1 MKLSDYDYHL
11 PQQLIAQRPLPQR
24 DRSRLMVLH
33 RATGSIEHRQF
44 KQILEYLRQGD
55 CLVINE
61 TKVLPARLLGQKK
74 GSGGKVEV
82 FLTHQMEAD
91 TWQALVRPGRRVP
104 VGTVILFG
112 QGELKC
118 EVLQRIAD
126 GSRVV
131 RFAKKGNI
139 DTELQ
144 RLGQVPLPPY
154 IHRRPEPE
162 DKIKYQT
169 VYARIP
175 GAVAAPTAGFHFS
188 SSLLEKLQVKG
199 VEIVPVLL
207 HVGVGTFRPVT
218 AQNPEEHKIEPEYY
232 RISEEA
238 AEKINQARRKGGK
251 IIAVGT
257 TTVRA
262 LESNAVSMGPNCYG
276 LRSGSGWTEKFIY
289 PPYQFKLVD
298 ALVTNF
304 HLPRSTLLMLV
315 AAFVV
320 REFILKAYQE
330 AIRKEYRFLSFG
342 DAMLIV

>member
-11 PQQLIAQRPLPQR
+11 PQELIAQRPLPQR

-33 RATGSIEHRQF
+33 RATASIEHRQF
-44 KQILEYLRQGD
+44 KQILEYLRRGD

-61 TKVLPARLLGQKK
+61 TRVLPARLLGQKE
-74 GSGGKVEV
+74 GSGGRVEI
-82 FLTHQMEAD
+82 FLTRQMEAD
-91 TWQALVRPGRRVP
+91 TWQALVRPGRRIS

-118 EVLQRIAD
+118 EVLQRTAE

-154 IHRRPEPE
+154 IHREPEPE
-162 DKIKYQT
+162 DSLKYQT

-175 GAVAAPTAGFHFS
+175 GAVAAPTAGFHFT
-188 SSLLEKLQVKG
+188 SSLLESLQVKG
-199 VEIVPVLL
+199 VEIVPILL

-238 AEKINQARRKGGK
+238 AEKINQVRRKGGR

-262 LESNAVSMGPNCYG
+262 LESNAVSTGRNCYG

-315 AAFVV
+315 SAFV
-320 REFILKAYQE
+320 RRRFILKTYQE
-330 AIRKEYRFLSFG
+330 AIRKKYRFLSFG